1 VSKLLKLAVLAAV
14 VAVIAALVGNSHG
27 VKRFL
32 EIRGM

>member
-1 VSKLLKLAVLAAV
+1 MSKLLKLAALGAV
-14 VAVIAALVGNSHG
+14 VAVIAALVGNSHD